1 MTNAGSGDRDANAD
15 ERTSADERAGGGD
28 PSDAAADPSDGGVA
42 PPSWFRE
49 EAALTDPGVYDEFDT
64 EWPDAW
70 GRAAD
75 LLDWDRPY
83 RTVLDDSEPPFYR
96 WFPDGRLNAAANCV
110 DRHLD
115 GRRNQ
120 LAIRWFGKRGERRSY
135 TYFDLHREVNAAAAA
150 LRELG
155 VEEDDV
161 VTLYLPMIPELP
173 ITMLACARIGAP
185 HNVVFA
191 GLSAEALATRLD
203 AADSAYLVTCDGY
216 YRREDAFNQK
226 SKADNARL
234 RIDGDL
240 AATVVVDRLGDALSV
255 PLGEDEHDYGTLI
268 DRHDGETVAP
278 VARDATDLLFV
289 MYTSGTTGRPKGVE
303 HATGGYL
310 AHVAW
315 TARNVLDVRPDDT
328 YWCAADI
335 GWITGHSYGVYGP
348 LALGTTT
355 VLYEGSPDYPDRDRV
370 WDLIERNAVSVFYTS
385 PTAIRS
391 FMKWGAEYP
400 DAHDLSSIR
409 LLGTV
414 GEAITPKAWRWYRE
428 HVGGGDAPVV
438 DTWWQ
443 TETGAIALATLP
455 GVTPMKPGKVGPPLP
470 GIDARVVDETGDP
483 VAPGEAGYLT
493 IGKPWPGML
502 RGLREGEERYRRE
515 YWLETDDGW
524 RYRTGDGATVDDD
537 GYVTILGRVD
547 DVINVR
553 TRRFNT
559 AELESAI
566 VAVDGVTEAAVV
578 GDGDGGVVA
587 YATTRSGVDPDDRT
601 RAAIRDRLAATVG
614 EIARPDRVVFT
625 TELPKTRSGKI
636 MRRLLEDITQDDEFG
651 DISALRNPEVVGEI
665 ESAVRDD
672 G

>member
-1 MTNAGSGDRDANAD
+1 MDDAGIDGRRRDR
-15 ERTSADERAGGGD
+15 SV
-28 PSDAAADPSDGGVA
+28 AAADAIEPPTGFSEQAVASDAGVHDA
-42 PPSWFRE
+42 FE
-49 EAALTDPGVYDEFDT
+49 T
-64 EWPDAW
+64 EGPDAW
-70 GRAAD
+70 RRAAD
-75 LLDWDRPY
+75 LLDWETEY
-83 RTVLDDSEPPFYR
+83 ETVLDDSEPPFYQ
-96 WFPDGRLNAAANCV
+96 WFPDGRLNAAVNCV

-115 GRRNQ
+115 ERRNQ

-135 TYFDLHREVNAAAAA
+135 TYLDLHREVNALAAG
-150 LRELG
+150 LRDLG

-161 VTLYLPMIPELP
+161 VTLYLPMVPELP
-173 ITMLACARIGAP
+173 VAMLACARIGAP

-203 AADSAYLVTCDGY
+203 AADSSYLITCDGY

-234 RIDGDL
+234 RTETDL
-240 AATVVVDRLGDALSV
+240 AATVVVDRLGDALHVS
-255 PLGEDEHDYGTLI
+255 LGDDEHAYESLVGA
-268 DRHDGETVAP
+268 HDGETVEP

-310 AHVAW
+310 SHVAW
-315 TARNVLDVRPDDT
+315 TTRNVLDVRPDDT

-348 LALGTTT
+348 LSVGTTT
-355 VLYEGSPDYPDRDRV
+355 VLYEGSPDYPDRERV

-400 DAHDLSSIR
+400 DRHDLSSIR

-414 GEAITPKAWRWYRE
+414 GESITAKAWHWYRE
-428 HVGGGDAPVV
+428 HVGGGEAPVV

-455 GVTPMKPGKVGPPLP
+455 GITSMKPGKVGPPLP
-470 GIDARVVDETGDP
+470 GIDARVVDEDGDP
-483 VAPGEAGYLT
+483 VDPGEPGYLT
-493 IGKPWPGML
+493 IGSPWPGML

-515 YWLETDDGW
+515 YWIEAEDGW
-524 RYRTGDGATVDDD
+524 RYRTGDGATVDED

-553 TRRFNT
+553 AQRFNT

-566 VAVDGVTEAAVV
+566 VGVDGVTEAAVV
-578 GDGDGGVVA
+578 GDDDGDIVA
-587 YATTRSGVDPDDRT
+587 YVTTRSDVEPDESLEATIGEELARSVGDVARADR
-601 RAAIRDRLAATVG
+601 I
-614 EIARPDRVVFT
+614 VFT
-625 TELPKTRSGKI
+625 PELPKTRSGKI
-636 MRRLLEDITQDDEFG
+636 MRRLLEDIARGEEFG
-651 DISALRNPEVVGEI
+651 DVSALRNPEVVGEI
-665 ESAVRDD
+665 ESSVR
-672 G
+672 GE

>member
-1 MTNAGSGDRDANAD
+1 MDDAGVDGRRRDRPVADDDAI
-15 ERTSADERAGGGD
+15 EPPTGFRERAVA
-28 PSDAAADPSDGGVA
+28 SDA
-42 PPSWFRE
+42 
-49 EAALTDPGVYDEFDT
+49 GVYDAFAT
-64 EWPDAW
+64 EGPDAW
-70 GRAAD
+70 RRAAD
-75 LLDWDRPY
+75 LLDWERPY
-83 RTVLDDSEPPFYR
+83 ERVLDDGDPPFYE
-96 WFPDGRLNAAANCV
+96 WFPDGRLNAAVNCV

-115 GRRNQ
+115 ERRNQ

-135 TYFDLHREVNAAAAA
+135 TYLDLHREVNALAAG

-161 VTLYLPMIPELP
+161 VTLYLPMVPELP
-173 ITMLACARIGAP
+173 VAMLACARIGAP

-203 AADSAYLVTCDGY
+203 AADSSYLITCDGY

-234 RIDGDL
+234 RADGDL
-240 AATVVVDRLGDALSV
+240 AATVVVDRLGDALDVS
-255 PLGEDEHDYGTLI
+255 LGADEHAYESLVDA
-268 DRHDGETVAP
+268 HDGETVEP

-315 TARNVLDVRPDDT
+315 TTRNVLDVRPSDT

-348 LALGTTT
+348 LSVGTTT

-400 DAHDLSSIR
+400 DRHDLSSIR

-414 GEAITPKAWRWYRE
+414 GESITPKAWRWYRD
-428 HVGGGDAPVV
+428 HVGGDEAPIV

-455 GVTPMKPGKVGPPLP
+455 GITPMKPGRVGPPLP
-470 GIDARVVDETGDP
+470 GIDARVVDEDGEP
-483 VAPGEAGYLT
+483 VDPGEPGYLT
-493 IGKPWPGML
+493 IGSPWPGML
-502 RGLREGEERYRRE
+502 RGLREGDERYRRE
-515 YWLETDDGW
+515 YWVEAEDGW
-524 RYRTGDGATVDDD
+524 RYRTGDGATVDED

-553 TRRFNT
+553 AQRFNT

-566 VAVDGVTEAAVV
+566 VGVEGVTEAAVV
-578 GDGDGGVVA
+578 GDDDGDVVA
-587 YATTRSGVDPDDRT
+587 YVTTRSDVEPGEPLRTAIGEELAREVGDLARADR
-601 RAAIRDRLAATVG
+601 I
-614 EIARPDRVVFT
+614 VFT
-625 TELPKTRSGKI
+625 PDLPKTRSGKI
-636 MRRLLEDITQDDEFG
+636 MRRLLEDIARGEEFG
-651 DISALRNPEVVGEI
+651 DVSALRNPEVVGEI
-665 ESAVRDD
+665 ESAVRSE
-672 G
+672 